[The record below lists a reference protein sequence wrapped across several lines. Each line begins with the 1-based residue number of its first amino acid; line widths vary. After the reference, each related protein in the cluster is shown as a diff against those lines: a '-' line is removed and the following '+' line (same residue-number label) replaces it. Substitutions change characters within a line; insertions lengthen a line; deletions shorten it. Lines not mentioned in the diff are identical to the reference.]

1 MTASGPR
8 TLRTHEEAS
17 AVVLAIVGEREG
29 VELRCEGACLGDYS
43 RAMPFAATGER
54 GSSATSC
61 AGEREGKEGPGSE
74 AQREGERGGAKGVG
88 RLAGLELLGRR

>member
-8 TLRTHEEAS
+8 TLRAHEEAS

-61 AGEREGKEGPGSE
+61 AGEREGKEGPVVRRS
-74 AQREGERGGAKGVG
+74 ARGRGAV
-88 RLAGLELLGRR
+88 RRVWAG